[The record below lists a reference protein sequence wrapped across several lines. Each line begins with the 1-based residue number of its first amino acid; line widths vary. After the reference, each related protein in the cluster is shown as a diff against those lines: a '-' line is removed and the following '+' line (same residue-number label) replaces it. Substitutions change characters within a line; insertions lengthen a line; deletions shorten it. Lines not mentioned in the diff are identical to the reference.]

1 MRILSVS
8 EVSDISGGNALTDWA
23 SIGTGAGAFAGV
35 MGGFTSP
42 LFLGAFAGA
51 GGLICA
57 AWGGGWMVGT
67 FIHHRLVSDYPT
79 IF

>member
-8 EVSDISGGNALTDWA
+8 EVSDISGGNALTTGV
-23 SIGTGAGAFAGV
+23 SFGGGAGAFLGV

-42 LFLGAFAGA
+42 VFLGAFAGA
-51 GGLICA
+51 GGLIGA
-57 AWGGGWMVGT
+57 AAGAGWMAGT
-67 FIHHRLVSDYPT
+67 FIHNRLVSAYPR

>member
-8 EVSDISGGNALTDWA
+8 EVSDISGGNDLTDWA
-23 SIGTGAGAFAGV
+23 SIGMGAGAFAGV

-51 GGLICA
+51 GGLIGA
-57 AWGGGWMVGT
+57 AWGGGWMAGT
-67 FIHHRLVSDYPT
+67 FIHKQLISMYPT
-79 IF
+79 VF

>member
-8 EVSDISGGNALTDWA
+8 EVSDISGGNDLTDWA
-23 SIGTGAGAFAGV
+23 SIGMGAGAFAGV

-51 GGLICA
+51 GG
-57 AWGGGWMVGT
+57 GGWMVGT
-67 FIHHRLVSDYPT
+67 FIHNRLVSAYPT